1 MDGDMPAIVAA
12 TEGVLVPEALIE
24 DDVGIPPH
32 HRESAIAPFAL
43 GSGCYQRSSRI
54 LTSNESNPSMK
65 VGVSAL
71 RASGHGDRTALS
83 MLAE

>member
-1 MDGDMPAIVAA
+1 MLAIVAA
-12 TEGVLVPEALIE
+12 TEGVLAPKALVE
-24 DDVGIPPH
+24 DDAGIRPY
-32 HRESAIAPFAL
+32 HRKSATAPFAL

-54 LTSNESNPSMK
+54 LTSNEFNPSMT

-71 RASGHGDRTALS
+71 RVSGHGDRTALS